1 MKNKRKEELNSKWKQ
16 LAKKAVTDDV
26 FRKRLAKNPIT
37 VMKEHDLHLAEGI
50 EARLEAGYEI
60 KLFTKQDTAEELREE
75 VKWWKVRVDMIR
87 EFGRDFELTSGT
99 IAAPAEKEGEEPFH
113 AAKGK

>member
-1 MKNKRKEELNSKWKQ
+1 MKHKRKEELNGKWKQ
-16 LAKKAVTDDV
+16 VAKKAVTDDD

-60 KLFTKQDTAEELREE
+60 KLFTAPDTAEELQEE

-87 EFGRDFELTSGT
+87 EFGKDVVLTSGN
-99 IAAPAEKEGEEPFH
+99 IAAPDDEEGV
-113 AAKGK
+113 

>member
-16 LAKKAVTDDV
+16 LATKAITDDD

-37 VMKEHDLHLAEGI
+37 VMKELDLHLAEGI

-60 KLFTKQDTAEELREE
+60 KLFTKADTAEELKEE

-87 EFGRDFELTSGT
+87 EFGKEYKVTTGS
-99 IAAPAEKEGEEPFH
+99 IAAPEDEDGV
-113 AAKGK
+113 

>member
-1 MKNKRKEELNSKWKQ
+1 MKHKRKEELNGKWKQ
-16 LAKKAVTDDV
+16 VAKKAVTDDD
-26 FRKRLAKNPIT
+26 FRRRLAKNPIT

-60 KLFTKQDTAEELREE
+60 KLFTSPDTAEELQEE

-87 EFGRDFELTSGT
+87 EFGKDVVLTSGN
-99 IAAPAEKEGEEPFH
+99 IAAPDDEEGV
-113 AAKGK
+113 

>member
-16 LAKKAVTDDV
+16 VATKAVTDED

-37 VMKEHDLHLAEGI
+37 VMEECNLSLPETI

-60 KLFTKQDTAEELREE
+60 KLFTAPEVAEEMKEE
-75 VKWWKVRVDMIR
+75 IQWWKLRVDMIR
-87 EFGRDFELTSGT
+87 DFGKEYKVTTGK
-99 IAAPAEKEGEEPFH
+99 IAAPETEEGV
-113 AAKGK
+113 